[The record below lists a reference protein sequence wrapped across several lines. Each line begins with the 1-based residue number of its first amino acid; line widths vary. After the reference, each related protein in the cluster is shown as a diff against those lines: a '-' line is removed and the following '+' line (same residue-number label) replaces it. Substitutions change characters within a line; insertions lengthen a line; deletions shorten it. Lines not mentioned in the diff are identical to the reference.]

1 MANPLHRSV
10 SSSQVSSWF
19 GQGDGNLNNPSRNFS
34 ALLNNSHILA
44 TVGNVT
50 PVLADTFLDTSLNN
64 GIYYRVYH
72 WTGSGSF
79 TLSKGGLL
87 DVLLIGGGGG
97 GATTQGG
104 GGGAGGHVY
113 RTNFYLPAGT
123 HTVTIGGGSGGG
135 NSYTNY
141 GGDTYI
147 SAPGTVGY
155 LVAVGGGGGG
165 FSAMGGYHGGSSGGS
180 SHETQILIKAVS
192 GQGNTGDYP
201 NGYNRGG
208 GGGGDGAAAAGGAG
222 AGGAGLATF
231 ITGSSVSLAGGGGGN
246 GAGSLDYGRGT
257 SGGGSGSSDW
267 FGVVSTAGTANTG
280 GGGGGGTNS
289 RPGSAGGSG
298 IARIRVLA

>member
-10 SSSQVSSWF
+10 SSSQVSGWF

-34 ALLNNSHILA
+34 GLLNNSSILA
-44 TVGNVT
+44 TVGNIT
-50 PVLADTFLDTSLNN
+50 PADPFLDTSLNN
-64 GIYYRVYH
+64 GIYYRVYT
-72 WTGSGSF
+72 WNGSGSF
-79 TLSKGGLL
+79 TLSKGGLI
-87 DVLLIGGGGG
+87 DVLLIAGGGGG
-97 GATTQGG
+97 GTTQGG

-123 HTVTIGGGSGGG
+123 HTVTIGGGYPGG

-141 GGDTYI
+141 GGDTHI

-180 SHETQILIKAVS
+180 SHETQILIKAVA

-208 GGGGDGAAAAGGAG
+208 GGGGAGAAAAGGAG
-222 AGGAGLATF
+222 NGGAGFATF

-246 GAGSLDYGRGT
+246 GAGSLGYGIGT
-257 SGGGSGSSDW
+257 SGGGSGASDW
-267 FGVVSTAGTANTG
+267 YSIQATAGTVNTG

-289 RPGSAGGSG
+289 RPGKAGGSG

>member
-10 SSSQVSSWF
+10 SSSQVSGWF

-34 ALLNNSHILA
+34 GLLNNSSILA

-50 PVLADTFLDTSLNN
+50 PALADTFLDTSLNN
-64 GIYYRVYH
+64 GIYYRVYT
-72 WTGSGSF
+72 WNGSGSF

-97 GATTQGG
+97 GGTTQGG

-123 HTVTIGGGSGGG
+123 HTVTIGGGGTAG
-135 NSYTNY
+135 NSTTNY
-141 GGDTYI
+141 GGDTVL
-147 SAPGTVGY
+147 VGS

-165 FSAMGGYHGGSSGGS
+165 FSTTTGYTGGSSGGS
-180 SHETQILIKAVS
+180 SHETQILVKNVS

-208 GGGGDGAAAAGGAG
+208 GGGGAGAAAAGGAG
-222 AGGAGLATF
+222 NGGAGLATF

-246 GAGSLDYGRGT
+246 GAGSLGWGIGT
-257 SGGGSGSSDW
+257 SGGGSGATDW
-267 FGVVSTAGTANTG
+267 FGYAATLGTANTG
-280 GGGGGGTNS
+280 GGGGGGTSS
-289 RPGSAGGSG
+289 RPGKTGGSG

>member
-34 ALLNNSHILA
+34 GLLDNSFVLA
-44 TVGNVT
+44 TTGSPT
-50 PVLADTFLDTSLNN
+50 LSLPFLDISLNN
-64 GIYYRVYH
+64 GIYYRTYT

-79 TLSKGGLL
+79 TLSKSGLI

-123 HTVTIGGGSGGG
+123 HTVTIGAGYPGG

-141 GGDTYI
+141 GADTLI
-147 SAPGTVGY
+147 VGS

-165 FSAMGGYHGGSSGGS
+165 FSGMGGYHGGSSGGS
-180 SHETQILIKAVS
+180 SHETQILVKAVS
-192 GQGNTGDYP
+192 GQGNTGNYP
-201 NGYNRGG
+201 NGYSRGG
-208 GGGGDGAAAAGGAG
+208 GGGGAGGYNSTDG
-222 AGGAGLATF
+222 NGGIGLTTYITGGAVT
-231 ITGSSVSLAGGGGGN
+231 LAGGGGGN
-246 GAGSLDYGRGT
+246 GAGSLAYGIGVN
-257 SGGGSGSSDW
+257 GGGSGASDW
-267 FGVVSTAGTANTG
+267 FGIAATAGTANTG
-280 GGGGGGTNS
+280 GGGGGGTSS
-289 RPGSAGGSG
+289 RPGQAGGSG

>member
-10 SSSQVSSWF
+10 SSSQVSGWF

-34 ALLNNSHILA
+34 GLLDNSFILA
-44 TVGNVT
+44 TTGSPT
-50 PVLADTFLDTSLNN
+50 LSSPFLDTSLNN
-64 GIYYRVYH
+64 GIYYRTYT

-79 TLSKGGLL
+79 TLSKGGLI

-113 RTNFYLPAGT
+113 RTNFYLAAGT
-123 HTVTIGGGSGGG
+123 HTVTIGAGYPGG

-141 GGDTYI
+141 GGDTVV
-147 SAPGTVGY
+147 GT

-165 FSAMGGYHGGSSGGS
+165 FSAMGGYRGGSSGGS
-180 SHETQILIKAVS
+180 SHETQILIPAVS

-208 GGGGDGAAAAGGAG
+208 GGGGAGAAAAGGAG
-222 AGGAGLATF
+222 NGGAGLATF

-246 GAGSLDYGRGT
+246 GAGSLGYGIGT
-257 SGGGSGSSDW
+257 SGGGNGATDW
-267 FGVVSTAGTANTG
+267 FGIASTAGTANTG